1 MDPDLAITIGFVAE
15 VLLFALVFTVY
26 VVHEVHKAHAQSATV
41 PERSNRQRGTR

>member
-26 VVHEVHKAHAQSATV
+26 VVHEVHEAHAESADGSE
-41 PERSNRQRGTR
+41 PRSRRRGIR